1 MPESLRT
8 RLTRLMFNFWP
19 CYRGSGGR
27 VTYIARDFREIRVR
41 LRLSLRTYNYVGT
54 IYGGSMYAA
63 VDPLYMFMLIQNLG
77 PEYVVWDKAATIHF
91 KKPGRT
97 TLFARFVIDDA
108 ELAAIRQALI
118 GAPSID
124 RVYTIDLADKDGVIH
139 AIVEKTLY
147 IRRR

>member
-139 AIVEKTLY
+139 ATVEKTLY